1 MRRTACETL
10 LGACLLGSLVMYSH
24 GAEGQPLEAPAPT
37 TEETV
42 PLQPMPYGSAATAH
56 PSDVPPPA
64 ASPSTSVEE
73 SPTGSIATGVAP
85 ASSSLPPSG
94 APPEVHPTS
103 NHAGANAETLLDAAE
118 RAMLDVD
125 YEQSLALAEQAI
137 AEGSLTRDE
146 VRRAYLTLAFSAA
159 QLDRHDIAQPAFL
172 KLFAIDPTADF
183 SRRLAPARRSSA
195 ITARNYWSQRST
207 TMRVKTALDRVNRQL
222 FITTEDPLR
231 WLRSLNVWV
240 RKAGGEYTKNTLEI
254 AQSNVI
260 HVDVDPLDVI
270 EVYVAALDATGNVI
284 VETGSAPHPQRFA
297 PSAEERTTFERD
309 IRGGQPGSYAQRLSE
324 LGAQTSVHGYTSLE
338 FGPRPDGN
346 GATFDLNHA
355 TLFFKAA
362 LPPYTSME
370 VGLDV
375 QHLTTSRETLT
386 VPHAFV
392 DVAFCEWLVVRPGFF
407 EAPIGAFNEYLYPD
421 FLRTTGLAP
430 LFSRVVVP
438 GLWSEVGVQVRGRL
452 ALAPR
457 AHLTYAAFV
466 SNGLEQF
473 DPSLGDGV
481 VAEGGELS
489 DMRFNVRDRN
499 NSDKA
504 IGGRVG
510 LQSGGFDM
518 GASGYTGRYT
528 VDAHRRLTI
537 ADMDVSYRTKWFTVR
552 AEGAAAFQEVTD
564 GIRIKK
570 GGYVLASSR
579 AEPHLEPYLQF
590 DVVDDGEV
598 QQRLLFGNAVYP
610 FPKESAARTL
620 RLKTEVGFTA
630 QASRDSELVWLTQ
643 LVSGF

>member
-1 MRRTACETL
+1 
-10 LGACLLGSLVMYSH
+10 V
-24 GAEGQPLEAPAPT
+24 
-37 TEETV
+37 
-42 PLQPMPYGSAATAH
+42 
-56 PSDVPPPA
+56 
-64 ASPSTSVEE
+64 
-73 SPTGSIATGVAP
+73 
-85 ASSSLPPSG
+85 
-94 APPEVHPTS
+94 
-103 NHAGANAETLLDAAE
+103 AE

-125 YEQSLALAEQAI
+125 YEQSLALAERAI
-137 AEGSLTRDE
+137 SQGSLSHDE
-146 VRRAYLTLAFSAA
+146 VRRAYVTLAFSAA

-172 KLFAIDPTADF
+172 KLFAIDPTVDF

-195 ITARNYWSQRST
+195 ITALNYWSRRSS
-207 TMRVKTALDRVNRQL
+207 TMAVRIELDRFDRQL

-240 RKAGGEYTKNTLEI
+240 RKAGGEYTKNTLAI
-254 AQSNVI
+254 AQSNAI

-297 PSAEERTTFERD
+297 PSAEERITFERD
-309 IRGGQPGSYAQRLSE
+309 IRGGQFGSYAQRLSE
-324 LGAQTSVHGYTSLE
+324 LGAQTNVHGYTSLD

-392 DVAFCEWLVVRPGFF
+392 DVAFREWLVLRTGFF

-452 ALAPR
+452 PLAPR

-473 DPSLGDGV
+473 DPSLGDGE
-481 VAEGGELS
+481 VAEGGDLR
-489 DMRFNVRDRN
+489 DMRFNVRDRY

-510 LQSGGFDM
+510 VQWRGFDV

-537 ADMDVSYRTKWFTVR
+537 ADVDISYRTKWFTVR

-564 GIRIKK
+564 GTRVKK
-570 GGYVLASSR
+570 GGYLLASSR
-579 AEPHLEPYLQF
+579 AEPHLEPYLQY
-590 DVVDDGEV
+590 DVVDDGDV

-610 FPKESAARTL
+610 FPEETAARTL